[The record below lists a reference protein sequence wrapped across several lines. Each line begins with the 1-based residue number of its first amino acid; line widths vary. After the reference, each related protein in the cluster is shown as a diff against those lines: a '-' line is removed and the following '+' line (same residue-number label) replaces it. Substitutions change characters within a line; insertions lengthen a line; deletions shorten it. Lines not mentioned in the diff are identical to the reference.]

1 MLYEQKMKVFNLN
14 PMSTK
19 DSNGLTISIGVFDG
33 IHLGHQKILKKL
45 ITSCPCGVLTF
56 YKHPRSGVRLLQT
69 FCERLR
75 IFKKMGLNKVFV
87 VSKRDNLF
95 SLSTEQFIIQVIKP
109 LNIKKIVVGTDF
121 RLGHNRETDVNEFE
135 RICMKHEISVDKVD
149 MVLEGHDKKLS
160 STEIREKVLEGKVKE
175 VGTLL
180 GRPFTIKG
188 FVVRGAG
195 LGAKLG
201 FSTAN
206 ITPHPTKQVV
216 PANGVYMTQTTI
228 EDKKYPSIT
237 YIGTNPTL
245 KEGKYYSIETHI
257 PGFTDDL
264 HGKVIEVEFLSRTRD
279 EMKFNSVGELIDAI
293 KKDIGSNF

>member
-1 MLYEQKMKVFNLN
+1 MLYEQTMKVFNLN
-14 PMSTK
+14 PLSTK
-19 DSNGLTISIGVFDG
+19 HSDGLTISIGVFDG

-56 YKHPRSGVRLLQT
+56 YRHPRSGVRLLQP

-75 IFKKMGLNKVFV
+75 FFKKMGINKIFV

-95 SLSTEQFIIQVIKP
+95 SLSAEQFVIQVIKP

-121 RLGHNRETDVNEFE
+121 RLGHNRGTDVNAFE
-135 RICMKHEISVDKVD
+135 RICIKHNISIDKID
-149 MVLEGHDKKLS
+149 MVLEDHDKKLS
-160 STEIREKVLEGKVKE
+160 STEIREQVLKGSMEE
-175 VGTLL
+175 VCSLL
-180 GRPFTIKG
+180 GRPFAIKG
-188 FVVRGAG
+188 FVVKGAG
-195 LGAKLG
+195 LGAKIG

-216 PANGVYMTQTTI
+216 PANGVYITRTNIKDITH
-228 EDKKYPSIT
+228 PSIT
-237 YIGTNPTL
+237 YVGTNPTL

-257 PGFTDDL
+257 PGFNDDL

-279 EMKFNSVGELIDAI
+279 EMKFNSVNELIEAI
-293 KKDIGSNF
+293 KKDVGSNF

>member
-1 MLYEQKMKVFNLN
+1 MLYEQPMKVFNLN

-56 YKHPRSGVRLLQT
+56 YKHPRSGVRLLQP

-75 IFKKMGLNKVFV
+75 IFRQIGINKVFV

-95 SLSTEQFIIQVIKP
+95 SLSAEQFVTQVIKP
-109 LNIKKIVVGTDF
+109 LNIKKIIVGTDF
-121 RLGHNRETDVNEFE
+121 RLGHNRDTDVNEFE
-135 RICMKHEISVDKVD
+135 RICMRHDISVDKVD
-149 MVLEGHDKKLS
+149 MVLEGHNKKLS
-160 STEIREKVLEGKVKE
+160 STEIREQVLEGKVKE
-175 VGTLL
+175 VGTLI
-180 GRPFTIKG
+180 GRPFAIKG

-216 PANGVYMTQTTI
+216 PANGVYMTQNV
-228 EDKKYPSIT
+228 
-237 YIGTNPTL
+237 GTNPTL

-264 HGKVIEVEFLSRTRD
+264 HGKVIEVEFLSKTRD
-279 EMKFNSVGELIDAI
+279 EMKFNSVSELIEAI
-293 KKDIGSNF
+293 KKDIGNNF